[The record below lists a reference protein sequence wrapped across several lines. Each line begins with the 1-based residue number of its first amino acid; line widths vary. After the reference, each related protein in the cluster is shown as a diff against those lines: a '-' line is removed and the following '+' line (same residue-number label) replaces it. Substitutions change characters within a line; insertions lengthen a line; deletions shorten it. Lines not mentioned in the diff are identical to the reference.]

1 MYPCPLVETLP
12 SSCNVSAIT
21 NRISLPVIDP
31 ETSADEA
38 LATSTR
44 HSLLPAHEMVPDACT
59 SPPLLSD
66 KLHLPDVHDRVP
78 PISSVSLAVTRLV
91 HALPEHLTVPPTYA
105 AYVSMDSKLPLAIKL
120 PECERRPIPLSSPDP
135 TDMLPCSATSDPAK
149 DILKVHDE
157 HVMVLPAN
165 AITAPAPD

>member
-1 MYPCPLVETLP
+1 MV
-12 SSCNVSAIT
+12 
-21 NRISLPVIDP
+21 P
-31 ETSADEA
+31 ETFI
-38 LATSTR
+38 
-44 HSLLPAHEMVPDACT
+44 

-78 PISSVSLAVTRLV
+78 PISSVSLATTRLV
-91 HALPEHLTVPPTYA
+91 HALPEHLTVPPIYA
-105 AYVSMDSKLPLAIKL
+105 AYVSMVSKLPLAIKL

-149 DILKVHDE
+149 DMLKVHDE